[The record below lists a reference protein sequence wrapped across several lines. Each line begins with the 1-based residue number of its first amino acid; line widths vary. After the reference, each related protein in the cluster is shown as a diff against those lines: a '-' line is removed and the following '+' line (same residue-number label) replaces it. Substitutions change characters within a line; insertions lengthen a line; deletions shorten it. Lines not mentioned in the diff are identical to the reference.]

1 MSAPSVPSTA
11 SAMPASARP
20 ASFLASTVGMK
31 MVMAVTGVV
40 LFAFVIAHMIGNLQV
55 FLGEEA
61 LDHYAVFLRT
71 FLHGMGLWIA
81 RFVLLTCAVLHV
93 WSATALT
100 LGSWK
105 ARPTRYRVTAHR
117 ESTYASRTMR
127 WGGVIVGA
135 FIVYHLMHLTFGNV
149 HPDFIEG
156 KVYHNVITGFRV
168 WPVSLFYIVAQVAL
182 GFHLYHGGWSM
193 LQTLGLSHPRWNRL
207 RFAASLTFTLLVAGG
222 NILIPVAVLAGW
234 VR

>member
-1 MSAPSVPSTA
+1 MSAQAVPSA
-11 SAMPASARP
+11 AAAARPSRP
-20 ASFLASTVGMK
+20 ASFLASTVGK
-31 MVMAVTGVV
+31 KAVMAVTGLI
-40 LFAFVIAHMIGNLQV
+40 LFGFVIAHMIGNLQV
-55 FLGEEA
+55 FLGEAA
-61 LDHYAVFLRT
+61 LDHYAVFLRE
-71 FLHGMGLWIA
+71 FLHGAGIWIA
-81 RFVLLTCAVLHV
+81 RAVLLTATVLHV
-93 WSATALT
+93 WAATALT

-105 ARPTRYRVTAHR
+105 ARPVRYRRLEPR

-127 WGGVIVGA
+127 WSGPLIGA

-149 HPDFIEG
+149 HPQFVEG
-156 KVYHNVITGFRV
+156 QVYHNVITGFRV
-168 WPVSLFYIVAQVAL
+168 LPVTVFYVVAQLAL

-207 RFAASLTFTLLVAGG
+207 RFAAALTFTLLVTGG

>member
-1 MSAPSVPSTA
+1 MTAPSVPSTA
-11 SAMPASARP
+11 GATPTIARP

-31 MVMAVTGVV
+31 MVMAVTGLV

-55 FLGEEA
+55 FLGQEA

-81 RFVLLTCAVLHV
+81 RFVLLVCTVLHV
-93 WSATALT
+93 WAATALT

-105 ARPTRYRVTAHR
+105 ARPTRYRMVAHR

-127 WGGVIVGA
+127 WGGPIVLA

-149 HPDFIEG
+149 HPNFIEG
-156 KVYHNVITGFRV
+156 QVYHNVITGFRV

-182 GFHLYHGGWSM
+182 GLHLYHGGWSM
-193 LQTLGLSHPRWNRL
+193 LQTLGLSHPRWNRA
-207 RFAASLTFTLLVAGG
+207 RFAASLAFTLIVCGG

-234 VR
+234 VK